1 MTIAATSTGFVEHQP
16 NRYAMKR
23 SGVQYR
29 TTLRKFEQDLDAF
42 TTRHDVPTLEARNS
56 RAFKFTCP
64 DPQEQTVRFVPPTAL
79 FEFEL
84 SRHLASGLSV
94 RLLGSFCSV
103 STGHCLLPPART
115 YAHRT
120 GAATTYSNR
129 QTPPR
134 NWGVRVLDC
143 AHRRR
148 PPQVPRT
155 IQLLGCTTPHRN
167 TNTPTPNQLLASQS
181 PASASRYLVLLSS
194 LKDYLLDIFLYIHH
208 SATSPSQSNIENQHA
223 AHPRSRKHIILKW
236 SV

>member
-1 MTIAATSTGFVEHQP
+1 MYGNAPLFV
-16 NRYAMKR
+16 
-23 SGVQYR
+23 S
-29 TTLRKFEQDLDAF
+29 FEWGLDAF
-42 TTRHDVPTLEARNS
+42 TTRHDVPTLQARNS

-64 DPQEQTVRFVPPTAL
+64 DPQEQTVLFVPTTAL
-79 FEFEL
+79 LEFEL

-103 STGHCLLPPART
+103 STGHCLLPPLRT

-134 NWGVRVLDC
+134 NWGVRVLYR
-143 AHRRR
+143 AHRQR

-167 TNTPTPNQLLASQS
+167 TNTPTPNQHFL
-181 PASASRYLVLLSS
+181 PLS
-194 LKDYLLDIFLYIHH
+194 LQPLLLDISYCSHLSRTICSTSSCTFIIQQLLPPK
-208 SATSPSQSNIENQHA
+208 AT
-223 AHPRSRKHIILKW
+223 
-236 SV
+236 